1 MCSLGRKNAAS
12 FHVARAG
19 DGLKL
24 TPKTPLRER
33 CEEENDD
40 GWHNTH
46 IPKSGE
52 RDGGSWG
59 RDRKFVFFFRSLI
72 HLSTSAELLRENE
85 GPQGEFEDSSN
96 LIL

>member
-1 MCSLGRKNAAS
+1 MLCALWGGKMLLLFMWR
-12 FHVARAG
+12 VARAG

-46 IPKSGE
+46 IYPRVARE
-52 RDGGSWG
+52 MVGSWG
-59 RDRKFVFFFRSLI
+59 RDRKFVFFFV
-72 HLSTSAELLRENE
+72 HLFIFPPPLSC
-85 GPQGEFEDSSN
+85 
-96 LIL
+96 